1 MNYQYKITWTQ
12 PYIGWQAWQL
22 QEIEK
27 QLEYSNL
34 AEAKLIIAKIMSL

>member
-1 MNYQYKITWTQ
+1 MIYQYKIKWTQ
-12 PYIGWQAWQL
+12 TYQGWQAWQL

-34 AEAKLIIAKIMSL
+34 AEAKLIIARIMSL